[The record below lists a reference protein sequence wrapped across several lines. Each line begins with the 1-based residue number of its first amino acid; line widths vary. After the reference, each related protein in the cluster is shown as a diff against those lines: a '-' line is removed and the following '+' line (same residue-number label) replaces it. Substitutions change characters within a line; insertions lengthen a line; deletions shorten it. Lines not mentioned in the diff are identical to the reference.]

1 MVLKMHRHLAAIR
14 KKLEGEREIHLADLH
29 TYLHNQV
36 AIGEHPNIGHEI
48 QEKIKAVGE
57 LDDQI
62 DTINRYFGD
71 IDL

>member
-1 MVLKMHRHLAAIR
+1 MVLKMHRHLLGI
-14 KKLEGEREIHLADLH
+14 KQKLEGEKEIHLADLH

-48 QEKIKAVGE
+48 QEKIKAIGE

-71 IDL
+71 VDL